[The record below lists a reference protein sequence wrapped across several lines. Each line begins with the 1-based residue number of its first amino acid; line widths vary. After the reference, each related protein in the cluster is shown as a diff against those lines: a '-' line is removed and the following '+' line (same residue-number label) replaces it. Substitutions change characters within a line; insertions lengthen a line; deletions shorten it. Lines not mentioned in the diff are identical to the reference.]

1 MTQTQVHSGCALS
14 REDCLSYTTGHRP
27 GFCVFTDALSHA
39 TRKRR
44 VPYSASRQRLV
55 LLYLTTLLVS
65 NSYSPEPNAWPV
77 HRPLIPRA
85 LQTPSPARLSP
96 SPTETHSSWAGF
108 AARAILPCFGTMI
121 GGCRFATSVAN
132 GSTDSARVWTP
143 STMTCSMI
151 VASSGFVPSAAVK
164 TAARPHLT
172 YTVWT
177 GQKLP
182 FLIPPQ

>member
-1 MTQTQVHSGCALS
+1 M
-14 REDCLSYTTGHRP
+14 
-27 GFCVFTDALSHA
+27 FTDALSHA

-44 VPYSASRQRLV
+44 STLRHVKDV

-65 NSYSPEPNAWPV
+65 NSYTPEPNPGPSTD
-77 HRPLIPRA
+77 HSS
-85 LQTPSPARLSP
+85 SPANSQSRSSP
-96 SPTETHSSWAGF
+96 SPRPTRRGF
-108 AARAILPCFGTMI
+108 AAARAILPCIGTMI
-121 GGCRFATSVAN
+121 GGCPFATSVAS
-132 GSTDSARVWTP
+132 GLTDSARVWTP

-177 GQKLP
+177 RRKLP

>member
-1 MTQTQVHSGCALS
+1 M
-14 REDCLSYTTGHRP
+14 
-27 GFCVFTDALSHA
+27 FTDALSHA

-44 VPYSASRQRLV
+44 STLRHVKDV

-65 NSYSPEPNAWPV
+65 NSYTVPQSPTLA
-77 HRPLIPRA
+77 RPPTIPRA
-85 LQTPSPARLSP
+85 LQTPSPARVP
-96 SPTETHSSWAGF
+96 SPRPTRRGF
-108 AARAILPCFGTMI
+108 AARAILPCIGTMI
-121 GGCRFATSVAN
+121 GGCPFATSVAS
-132 GSTDSARVWTP
+132 GLTDSARVWTP

-177 GQKLP
+177 RRKLP